1 MNVVQCPF
9 LFWRGLLK
17 TVIMA
22 RRNSPF
28 LPLYVDA
35 FMSDERLAE
44 CSARAHGVYI
54 RIMCL
59 MHKSVEYGK
68 IALSEKDLEG
78 GTDEDSLIVK
88 FALKLS
94 RHLPFGQEEIEMGLR
109 ELIENGCLHIDG
121 NTLYQKRMIRD
132 GSLSERRANAGQKGM
147 AKRYSQT
154 NEIPQTEPE
163 QKPEEPEQKPAPK
176 PKKAKP
182 PVEKKQYAEFVRMTE
197 AEYAKLVNSHGE
209 DGAKELV
216 EILDNYK
223 ASSGK
228 RYKDDYR
235 AILTWCVDK
244 YLKRNNNLYGS
255 AKDKLNN
262 APAAKAME
270 RDYEEGF

>member
-1 MNVVQCPF
+1 MR
-9 LFWRGLLK
+9 WGLLK
-17 TVIMA
+17 TVIMT

-68 IALSEKDLEG
+68 ISLSEKDLEDV
-78 GTDEDSLIVK
+78 TDEDSLIVK

-109 ELIENGCLHIDG
+109 ELIGNECLYITG
-121 NTLYQKRMIRD
+121 NTLCQKRMIRD
-132 GSLSERRANAGQKGM
+132 GSLSERRSNAGQKGM
-147 AKRYSQT
+147 ARRYSQA
-154 NEIPQTEPE
+154 NEEQRQPEPE

-182 PVEKKQYAEFVRMTE
+182 VVEKKQYAEFVRMTE
-197 AEYAKLVNSHGE
+197 AEYAKLVNGYGE

-235 AILTWCVDK
+235 AILNWCVEK
-244 YLKRNNNLYGS
+244 YLKRNNNLYGC
-255 AKDKLNN
+255 AKDKQNN
-262 APAAKAME
+262 VAAPKPME
-270 RDYEEGF
+270 RNYEEGF

>member
-1 MNVVQCPF
+1 
-9 LFWRGLLK
+9 
-17 TVIMA
+17 MA

-44 CSARAHGVYI
+44 CSARAHGIYI

-59 MHKSVEYGK
+59 MHKSAEYGK
-68 IALSEKDLEG
+68 IALSEKDLEEV
-78 GTDEDSLIVK
+78 TDEDSLIVK

-109 ELIENGCLHIDG
+109 ELIENECLYIDG
-121 NTLYQKRMIRD
+121 NTLCQKRMIRD

-147 AKRYSQT
+147 ARRYSQA
-154 NEIPQTEPE
+154 NEIPQAETER
-163 QKPEEPEQKPAPK
+163 KPEEPEQKPATK
-176 PKKAKP
+176 PKKTKP
-182 PVEKKQYAEFVRMTE
+182 AVEKKQYAEFVRMTE
-197 AEYAKLVNSHGE
+197 AEYAKLVNSYGE

-235 AILTWCVDK
+235 AILNWCVDK

-270 RDYEEGF
+270 RNYEEGF